1 MKKYLILFTL
11 LFSSLGLAETPVVNV
26 YNWSDYMPN
35 KVVRQFEK
43 ETGIKVNYSE
53 YDSNETMFAK
63 LKAQPTASYDVIV
76 PSDYFVDKMRKQG
89 MLEKLDK
96 SKLSN
101 FKNLN
106 PALLNKSYDPN
117 NNYSIPYL
125 WGTVGITVNQKYISP
140 KDIKSW
146 ADFWDP
152 QYQNRLL
159 MLDDMR
165 MVFSVALLTLGYSI
179 NDTNPEHI
187 KQAYEKLVQ
196 LMPNIKLFNSDSAD
210 NLYIDEDIM
219 IGMNFSG
226 DSFRDTAENSQLAY
240 IYPKEGFPIWID
252 NMAIPKGAPHAEN
265 AYKFINFI
273 LRPDIAREITLAQR
287 YSSPNLVTMQSLPA
301 NFRDNPI
308 FNPSAA
314 ILKRSQ
320 AQMDLGDADR
330 IYAKYWEQLK
340 ING

>member
-1 MKKYLILFTL
+1 MKNRWALIAL
-11 LFSSLGLAETPVVNV
+11 LCCSFAYADTPVVNV

-35 KVVRQFEK
+35 KVIAQFEK

-53 YDSNETMFAK
+53 YDSNESMYAK
-63 LKAQPTASYDVIV
+63 LKAQPTASYDVVV
-76 PSDYFVDKMRKQG
+76 PSDYFVDKMRQQN
-89 MLEKLDK
+89 MLEKIDK
-96 SKLSN
+96 TQLSN

-106 PALLNKSYDPN
+106 PALLNKAYDPN
-117 NNYSIPYL
+117 NNYSLPYL
-125 WGTVGITVNQKYISP
+125 WGTVGIVVNQKYISP
-140 KDIKSW
+140 KDITSW
-146 ADFWDP
+146 ADLWNP
-152 QYQNRLL
+152 KYNNSLL

-179 NDTNPEHI
+179 NDTNPDHI
-187 KQAYEKLVQ
+187 KQAYLKLVQ

-210 NLYIDEDIM
+210 NLYIDQDVT

-226 DSFRDTAENSQLAY
+226 DTFRDIGENSQLFY

-252 NMAIPKGAPHAEN
+252 NLAIPKGAPHLAN

-273 LRPDIAREITLAQR
+273 LRPDVAKEIALAQR
-287 YSSPNLVTMQSLPA
+287 YSSPNLAANKLLPESW
-301 NFRDNPI
+301 RDNPI
-308 FNPSAA
+308 FNPSPEV
-314 ILKRSQ
+314 LKHSQ

-330 IYAKYWEQLK
+330 IYAKYWEELK